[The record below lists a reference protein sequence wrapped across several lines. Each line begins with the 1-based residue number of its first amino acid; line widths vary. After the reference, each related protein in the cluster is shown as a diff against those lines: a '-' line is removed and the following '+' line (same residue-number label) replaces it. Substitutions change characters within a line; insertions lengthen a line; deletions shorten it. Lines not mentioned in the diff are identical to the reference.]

1 MVWYESQMTVDKIS
15 LNFISSTLQ
24 AYDKKH
30 FIKDDYQ
37 KRQGK

>member
-30 FIKDDYQ
+30 FIKRWLS
-37 KRQGK
+37 KKAG